1 LGGEGIKGCHSSS
14 CKALGIVAIFVKSK
28 EIEAVKA
35 LGERGKKI
43 LDIKYHIVV
52 PRPVTH
58 STKGGDVVEMDM
70 QDSADMCSCATKLD
84 KLLRKRRRKGR
95 ADLRRL

>member
-1 LGGEGIKGCHSSS
+1 MRFRQQVFFSLPCGLDQIKSYVERKRGC
-14 CKALGIVAIFVKSK
+14 KGFRRK
-28 EIEAVKA
+28 
-35 LGERGKKI
+35 RKKI
-43 LDIKYHIVV
+43 LDIKYHNVV
-52 PRPVTH
+52 PN
-58 STKGGDVVEMDM
+58 SANLNKKGGDVVEMDM